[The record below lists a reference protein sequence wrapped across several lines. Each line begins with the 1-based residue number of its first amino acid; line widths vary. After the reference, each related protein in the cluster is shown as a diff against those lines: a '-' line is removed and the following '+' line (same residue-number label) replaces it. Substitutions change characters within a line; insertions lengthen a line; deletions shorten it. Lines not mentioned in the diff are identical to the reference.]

1 MRTLAVV
8 LVLCSGVNAL
18 ASSLEDKIL
27 ACGLESG
34 AKVTLG
40 VAIENGKVKS
50 VRPVFKSVREP
61 EVRECVLVATRSHSY
76 ERANDRF
83 TVVVSA
89 K

>member
-8 LVLCSGVNAL
+8 LVVCCVNAMP
-18 ASSLEDKIL
+18 SSREDKL
-27 ACGLESG
+27 LERG

-76 ERANDRF
+76 EDRF

>member
-1 MRTLAVV
+1 MRILALAVV
-8 LVLCSGVNAL
+8 LLGVNAV
-18 ASSLEDKIL
+18 ASSLEEKIL
-27 ACGLESG
+27 ACGLENG

-61 EVRECVLVATRSHSY
+61 EVRECVLLATRSHSW
-76 ERANDRF
+76 ERENDRF
-83 TVVVSA
+83 TVVVTA